1 MRLTI
6 QLLTIIAFG
15 ALVTASCSNAKKA
28 TATTEDNQVDA
39 VTAATVQGGKKKS
52 SMVPKATIYKTN
64 GDYNNNVPIT
74 LSADGKSVVSYPA
87 PSDISSTSTPVA
99 LKDGY
104 LLDRRGINE
113 NSAFTRY
120 TYSEYAALQQAPSTE
135 ELLKAVIPGA
145 KVTEIVKLPITLSQA
160 ENDMT
165 AVNGY
170 ITSGLQGCKIVKQ
183 SAPSSIEL
191 NLQ

>member
-1 MRLTI
+1 M
-6 QLLTIIAFG
+6 
-15 ALVTASCSNAKKA
+15 
-28 TATTEDNQVDA
+28 
-39 VTAATVQGGKKKS
+39 
-52 SMVPKATIYKTN
+52 
-64 GDYNNNVPIT
+64 
-74 LSADGKSVVSYPA
+74 
-87 PSDISSTSTPVA
+87 
-99 LKDGY
+99 
-104 LLDRRGINE
+104 LDRRGINE

-120 TYSEYAALQQAPSTE
+120 TYNEYAALQQAPSTE